1 MEDTLSFKSV
11 LDLMANNYGLA
22 GIFAPNGFGQTVLMM
37 QIIGEINNRKDGVA
51 LVMANEMGRQHWQVQ
66 MQRINLSTD
75 RVLIDGEPLVTYSR
89 IHNYLQQ
96 FHAESKKVSVICIE
110 YLELMDRESIRHLN
124 ELAEKFNVL
133 ILVNGLLTRDAGDY
147 DPELRPD
154 MYSIGVFRNK
164 LHGEGN
170 QALAYNFLVLLH
182 RKHKCD
188 RGIGFVRRYDVQN
201 ETELI
206 VKRSWDRNLGSV
218 FIKWNDKE
226 LKFEL

>member
-1 MEDTLSFKSV
+1 MEGVLSFKSI

-22 GIFAPNGFGQTVLMM
+22 GIFAPYGFGQIVLMM
-37 QIIGEINNRKDGVA
+37 QIIGEINNHKDGVA
-51 LVMANEMGRQHWQVQ
+51 IVMANETSRQHWQDQ
-66 MQRINLSTD
+66 MQRMNISTE
-75 RVLIDGEPLVTYSR
+75 RVLIDDEPLVTYSC
-89 IHNYLQQ
+89 IHSYLQQ
-96 FHAESKKVSVICIE
+96 CHAESKKVSVICIE
-110 YLELMDRESIRHLN
+110 CLDLMERESIRHL
-124 ELAEKFNVL
+124 EKLVEQFKVL
-133 ILVNGLLTRDAGDY
+133 ILVNGFLTRDSGDY

-170 QALAYNFLVLLH
+170 QALAYNFLALLH

-188 RGIGFVRRYDVQN
+188 RGIGVARRYDIQN

-206 VKRSWDRNLGSV
+206 VKRSWDWSLGSA